1 MVLNM
6 ESSIIER
13 FPLFESYEK
22 KEKFF
27 TVIGLLFTRQVTLA
41 KAAEILKMS
50 PEELSGVLKLM
61 NLEYSYLTRDEV
73 QREKQASESL

>member
-1 MVLNM
+1 M